1 MQFFILYIFIACIFG
16 CIGLYQIKE
25 QKVAWGMMIC
35 FIMLTISP
43 LIEKLCKNL

>member
-16 CIGLYQIKE
+16 CIGLYQAWE
-25 QKVAWGMMIC
+25 QKVNWGMTIC
-35 FIMLTISP
+35 WIMLTISP